1 MGDKTETKE
10 DRKRGY
16 EGTRRYEYDVQN
28 TYKGMTK
35 DEWRAMIVE
44 EYEAVANKAT
54 CEWLLFCFHDKDVD
68 EQGLPK
74 PLHVHFVVKFKAG
87 RTTKA
92 VMDDFCGTNPRTD
105 NCKWVDARKGGYK
118 SLARYMTHHSES
130 AYNARKT
137 WYHHSDVYAY
147 GIEYL
152 ELIKSAESKKVN
164 SKDMKDSAE
173 ELTGAIMSGKTTKTI
188 AVIEFEEKHGS
199 LAAVEYMPKFESA
212 ERIFADKKQKELEQK
227 SVNGTWSRTTTYVSG
242 EGRSGKSRT
251 AVYMA
256 SLCADEFGV
265 HVVAGGGGRNVTSDL
280 VDGYGN
286 QKSAVINDIES
297 SEFKY
302 RDFYNMF
309 DPDNWSITK
318 SRNHNKPWF
327 VEQVYITNNTRLEK
341 FLFEMLFYSMKTFR
355 SRDGKL
361 KDLSDDE
368 IKSRGLMR
376 LNGRED
382 TLEGC
387 RMVARRVKYYMNY
400 SKLEDGTPVVELMQ
414 LVDDLPSHEDIRF
427 YVLNHC
433 EGIYDERLF
442 GLFFNKIGYVPYDKI
457 FVNKP
462 QFEAERKRIAEV
474 TNEFFETGKFVK
486 GLVMLKEK
494 SLLSEVQNEI
504 EKDKRRNEMRQQK
517 ERQRIAELEEK
528 AKKYDE
534 LKSVKT
540 EQLKLEIQ
548 ENELLQKIMDKMPRG
563 SLSNPFEASAFL
575 DELKESI
582 KPIVAQ
588 GKCETASA
596 DPADVIN

>member
-1 MGDKTETKE
+1 MSDKTEMKE
-10 DRKRGY
+10 VRKRGY

-35 DEWRAMIVE
+35 DEWRDMIIE
-44 EYEAVANKAT
+44 EYKLVADKPN
-54 CEWLLFCFHDKDVD
+54 CEWLMFIFHDKDVD

-74 PLHVHFVVKFKAG
+74 PLHVHFLVKFKEA
-87 RTTKA
+87 RTPSS
-92 VMDDFCGTNPRTD
+92 VMADFCGTNPRAD

-137 WYHHSDVYAY
+137 WYHHSEVYAY
-147 GIEYL
+147 GIDYL

-164 SKDMKDSAE
+164 SKDMKESAE
-173 ELTGAIMSGKTTKTI
+173 DLTGAIMSGKATKTM

-212 ERIFADKKQKELEQK
+212 EKIFARKKQDELERK
-227 SVNGTWSRTTTYVSG
+227 SKDGTWSRTTTYISG

-251 AVYMA
+251 AIYMA
-256 SLCADEFGV
+256 SLSADDFGV

-318 SRNHNKPWF
+318 SRNQNKPWF

-355 SRDGKL
+355 SRDGEL
-361 KDLSDDE
+361 RDLSDEE

-376 LNGRED
+376 LNGRAD

-400 SKLEDGTPVVELMQ
+400 SKLADGTPVVELMQ
-414 LVDDLPSHEDIRF
+414 LVDDLPSHDDMRF
-427 YVLNHC
+427 YVSDHC
-433 EGIYDERLF
+433 DGVYDERLF
-442 GLFFNKIGYVPYDKI
+442 GLFFKKVGYVPYDKKFI
-457 FVNKP
+457 DKP
-462 QFEAERKRIAEV
+462 QFEAERQRIAAV
-474 TNEFFETGKFVK
+474 ANEFFETGKFVN
-486 GLVMLKEK
+486 GVVILKEK
-494 SLLSEVQNEI
+494 PLLTKVHDEI
-504 EKDKRRNEMRQQK
+504 EKENRKSEKRQQK
-517 ERQRIAELEEK
+517 ERERIAELERK
-528 AKKYDE
+528 AKEYDR
-534 LKSVKT
+534 LKS
-540 EQLKLEIQ
+540 LKVDEMNLRRQ
-548 ENELLQKIMDKMPRG
+548 ENELLNMVIDKMKM
-563 SLSNPFEASAFL
+563 SKDDIDEIVNPFGASILL
-575 DELKESI
+575 DNLRE
-582 KPIVAQ
+582 
-588 GKCETASA
+588 
-596 DPADVIN
+596 DVRKVIENCI